1 MSFWHGLALK
11 NTDMKQTISNEEI
24 RADYERF
31 LRHES
36 MRANITKQELVQILN
51 PVKVCSEKKQE
62 VFRGC

>member
-1 MSFWHGLALK
+1 MS
-11 NTDMKQTISNEEI
+11 QTISDKEI

-36 MRANITKQELVQILN
+36 MRANITRQELVQILN
-51 PVKVCSEKKQE
+51 PVKIEIKRQE

>member
-1 MSFWHGLALK
+1 
-11 NTDMKQTISNEEI
+11 MKQTISNEEI

-31 LRHES
+31 LRHEA

-51 PVKVCSEKKQE
+51 PVKREIKRQE

>member
-1 MSFWHGLALK
+1 
-11 NTDMKQTISNEEI
+11 MKQTISNEEI

-36 MRANITKQELVQILN
+36 MRANITKQKLVQILRSAE
-51 PVKVCSEKKQE
+51 VSEEKKQE

>member
-1 MSFWHGLALK
+1 MS
-11 NTDMKQTISNEEI
+11 QTISDKEI

-36 MRANITKQELVQILN
+36 MRANITRQELVQILN

>member
-1 MSFWHGLALK
+1 V
-11 NTDMKQTISNEEI
+11 KQTICNEEI

-36 MRANITKQELVQILN
+36 MRANVTQQELVQILN
-51 PVKVCSEKKQE
+51 PVKTSSEKKQE